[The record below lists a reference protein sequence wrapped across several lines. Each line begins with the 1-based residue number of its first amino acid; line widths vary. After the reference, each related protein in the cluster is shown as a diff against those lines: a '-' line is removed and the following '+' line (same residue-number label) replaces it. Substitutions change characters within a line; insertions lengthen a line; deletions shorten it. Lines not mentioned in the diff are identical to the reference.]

1 MIRPTSKISLVLL
14 LFFIVVGAVALLV
27 AFGINQTNPG
37 TWPPLP

>member
-27 AFGINQTNPG
+27 AYIVTPWDPAS
-37 TWPPLP
+37 WP